1 MIVSGAPGAGKSTL
15 AAPLARALDFPLLTK
30 DVIKQTLFDCLGHI
44 DGDPLASS
52 RRLGGAA
59 MEMLWRL
66 AADSPA
72 VVIEANFRTRSEHE
86 RLRVIE
92 LCERPVEVH
101 CSVPVE
107 VAASRFAERARR
119 QDHHPVH
126 VASSMPLDFFKQFT
140 QPFGVGPVLV
150 VDATSKVDI
159 RDLTTRVRRSLKAA
173 HADSAAPGALGR
185 AGGSAQPGKHG
196 R

>member
-1 MIVSGAPGAGKSTL
+1 VRDLVIVSGAPGAGKSTL
-15 AAPLARALDFPLLTK
+15 AAPLARALGFPLLTK
-30 DVIKQTLFDCLGHI
+30 DVIKQTLFDCLGQVV
-44 DGDPLASS
+44 GDPLASS

-66 AADSPA
+66 AADCPA

-86 RLRVIE
+86 RRRVAE

-126 VASSMPLDFFKQFT
+126 VASSTPLDFFEQFA

-150 VDATSKVDI
+150 VDTTSKVDI
-159 RDLTTRVRRSLKAA
+159 GDLTTRVRRSLEAA
-173 HADSAAPGALGR
+173 HGTTKGPGQR
-185 AGGSAQPGKHG
+185 C
-196 R
+196 